1 MTTTGNKP
9 PTAAEVDEV
18 VQAADAVFFAMRKA
32 RSAGADRDG
41 GLSLPQVTMLEPLAT
56 EPELPVGRLAA
67 AADVSIP
74 TATRMLQQ
82 LEGAGVV
89 VRRRSPQDERKVL
102 VALTADG
109 GERLKRLLA
118 RRRERQAAAFA
129 VFTPAER
136 KQLAFLLRK
145 LVPVIDVV
153 SAGAARDVQPLHDEA
168 RPARRES
175 V

>member
-1 MTTTGNKP
+1 MKTTGNHP
-9 PTAAEVDEV
+9 PTAAEVDEL

-41 GLSLPQVTMLEPLAT
+41 GLSLPQVTMLEPLVA

-82 LEGAGVV
+82 LESAGVV
-89 VRRRSPQDERKVL
+89 VRRRSAEDERKVL

-109 GERLKRLLA
+109 GERLTRLLT
-118 RRRERQAAAFA
+118 RRRERQAEAFA
-129 VFTPAER
+129 VFTPEER
-136 KQLAFLLRK
+136 AQLVALLRK
-145 LVPVIDVV
+145 LAPVIDVDL
-153 SAGAARDVQPLHDEA
+153 GARN
-168 RPARRES
+168 
-175 V
+175 

>member
-1 MTTTGNKP
+1 MKTTGNHP
-9 PTAAEVDEV
+9 PTAAEVDEL

-41 GLSLPQVTMLEPLAT
+41 GLSLPQVSMLEPLVA

-82 LEGAGVV
+82 LESAGVV
-89 VRRRSPQDERKVL
+89 VRRRSAEDERKVL

-109 GERLKRLLA
+109 GERLTRLLT
-118 RRRERQAAAFA
+118 RRRERQAEAFA
-129 VFTPAER
+129 VFTPEER
-136 KQLAFLLRK
+136 AQLVALLRK
-145 LVPVIDVV
+145 LAPVIDVDL
-153 SAGAARDVQPLHDEA
+153 GARNY
-168 RPARRES
+168 
-175 V
+175 

>member
-1 MTTTGNKP
+1 MKTTGNHP
-9 PTAAEVDEV
+9 PTAAEVDEL

-41 GLSLPQVTMLEPLAT
+41 GLSLPQVTILEPLLA

-82 LEGAGVV
+82 LESAGVV
-89 VRRRSPQDERKVL
+89 VRRRSAEDERKVL

-109 GERLKRLLA
+109 GERLTRLLT
-118 RRRERQAAAFA
+118 RRRERQAEAFA
-129 VFTPAER
+129 VFTPEER
-136 KQLAFLLRK
+136 AQLVALLRK
-145 LVPVIDVV
+145 LAPVIDIDL
-153 SAGAARDVQPLHDEA
+153 GARN
-168 RPARRES
+168 
-175 V
+175 